1 MLNFQRL
8 TIEHFIEELKTTY
21 TQTYGEI
28 EPQFG
33 NIIAWSGRLVLE
45 NIANSDALYHNL
57 YHTVMVTLAGQAILE
72 GKQLSEG
79 GVTPKD
85 WLHSMMGFLCHDI
98 GYVKGVCRND
108 TVPGS
113 PPGLATRK
121 LKFRQDPRM

>member
-8 TIEHFIEELKTTY
+8 TIEHFVEELKTTY

-57 YHTVMVTLAGQAILE
+57 YHTVMVTLAGRRSWKANSCL
-72 GKQLSEG
+72 KA
-79 GVTPKD
+79 
-85 WLHSMMGFLCHDI
+85 
-98 GYVKGVCRND
+98 
-108 TVPGS
+108 GS
-113 PPGLATRK
+113 HRRTGSIP
-121 LKFRQDPRM
+121 